1 MFQKATANWHY
12 FIKYHRHFKLSQ
24 WDDTFLEKVWYC
36 PTDGVRCLIEREAS
50 TKWKSPY
57 LFSPYKNSEQ
67 SPDLCG
73 WRVWNFE
80 KLRDRKGT
88 VDTEVLFFYWQW
100 GDYTW
105 SFFQYFLVIIQ
116 SVINFSLSELRLK
129 KKLQLYKLMRQ
140 QLQQRRLKFKSF
152 TVIYNRQQIE
162 NRDIMIIMWGF
173 NINLVLKEW
182 KKKSYETHLV

>member
-1 MFQKATANWHY
+1 MTFIKIGKGNLKTKTAAGLWCVTLTITRVFQKATANWHY

-129 KKLQLYKLMRQ
+129 KNYNYTSWCANNCNRGGWNLRVLQ
-140 QLQQRRLKFKSF
+140 
-152 TVIYNRQQIE
+152 
-162 NRDIMIIMWGF
+162 
-173 NINLVLKEW
+173 
-182 KKKSYETHLV
+182 